1 MPSKNLLYIMGI
13 FLKYYE
19 TSGQECEVEARM
31 GIWWEY
37 CGKFKWASGW
47 ELAYTS
53 IAWPW
58 NNRHKSWWASA
69 WKIGSCTYAIFGQ
82 IHSAADLG
90 GAVLEPGTMQHR
102 SVLESCWQMSR
113 SHFRGKPAEI
123 WALSLFFWWG
133 VYPLISPYPLY
144 SMVLNLGTM

>member
-19 TSGQECEVEARM
+19 TSGQECEVEAMM
-31 GIWWEY
+31 GIWWGY
-37 CGKFKWASGW
+37 PGKFKWASGW
-47 ELAYTS
+47 ELAY
-53 IAWPW
+53 IYLHCMALKLF
-58 NNRHKSWWASA
+58 NRHKSWWASA
-69 WKIGSCTYAIFGQ
+69 WKIGCCTYAIFGQ

-90 GAVLEPGTMQHR
+90 GAVLEPGTMRHG

-123 WALSLFFWWG
+123 WALSFFFWWNIMKLWL
-133 VYPLISPYPLY
+133 V
-144 SMVLNLGTM
+144 VWWRV